1 MNLQSVVEDVKGRVE
16 TISTTGQKVAEIS
29 IDSLKQAGDIVVE
42 TFQTLVTDN
51 TTAAKDLYSAAL
63 SGFEKAKTDGLKAV
77 ATAPISYL
85 PQTELLVAPFTN
97 TVTVVSKSGDELY
110 QVAKTS
116 FSTIQAQLA
125 GKPVTV
131 AKTVKTVKAG
141 AKKATAT
148 AKKAAAKVAK

>member
-1 MNLQSVVEDVKGRVE
+1 MNLQNVVEDVKGRVE

-42 TFQTLVTDN
+42 TFQTLVTDG
-51 TTAAKDLYSAAL
+51 TTAAKDIYSAAVT
-63 SGFEKAKTDGLKAV
+63 GFEKAKADGLKAV
-77 ATAPISYL
+77 ASAPISYL

-97 TVTVVSKSGDELY
+97 SVSVVSKSGDELY
-110 QVAKTS
+110 QVAKSS
-116 FSTIQAQLA
+116 FSTIQAQLT
-125 GKPVTV
+125 GKPAPATKAVK
-131 AKTVKTVKAG
+131 AVKTG